1 MKWITSTVIKQWAD
15 TRAAQ
20 EVLPE
25 LISRLIRATATN
37 ISNIRFPNGDAV
49 HLTGWDGVVE
59 SADTIFN
66 ISSGISLWECGVN
79 ANPLQKANEDYNKR
93 TKNPLKHDKASA
105 TFVFVTPR
113 IWDKAT
119 EWAQEKKQS
128 KEWKDVVVITAIEL
142 EDWLSMCP
150 AVALWL
156 VEIVSGRSLKKAY
169 DVESYWNKWAS
180 GYNFKLKPSILLG
193 GREKEQQA
201 IYDRIST
208 PFVTLIQSMAQNE
221 SLAFAVAC
229 ILESPDKCNLLSKC
243 IIVDDENTLEQL
255 IAEYRD
261 IIFIAKVKHKS
272 HIYATQRGHHIIYAA
287 SAAEVFNDVS
297 DTELLKLPLLDRNKF
312 INSLVESGIN
322 KKRAEQLSQET
333 VRNITILRRR
343 LKLDFTCPEWAK
355 PENIGDLIPA
365 ILVARWKDNI
375 EGDKEIISLIA
386 NEKYDSYIK
395 KLQRW
400 VHQDDSP
407 IINIDGKW
415 RIYSPY
421 EAFGYAARYITFK
434 DFENYK
440 EAINRITSDNDP
452 DAIEKMK
459 ATTLRIWQFKQ
470 RYSDWIK
477 EGLFQTAIMISL
489 SEEKECLNLSV
500 LPSQWIDSIIYNL
513 LNNSS
518 IEWWLSNKNILGTV
532 AEASP
537 KSYVEFIQK
546 DLLKENSIIKQLFTP
561 KGFVDFFG
569 PHENYIEVLFSL
581 QMLSWSEEWLLP
593 VSCILA
599 ELCKI
604 KNESNIGNKPIEAL
618 YEAYTLWCPQTYA
631 NTQQRLQILQ
641 TLSKKYSSQSF
652 NLYYK
657 LLNGIDYATVMCT
670 HPMRWRC
677 YNYIKANLTYDELY
691 KSIQCVCKL
700 IVSACNNSEEHIC
713 KIIELAHQK
722 SLDKECRAQL
732 LNHVCKNKSA
742 FKGNYEITNSIR
754 EIVYRH
760 KIYSKQ
766 EWALPKE
773 EIHNWEVLLT
783 ELEPDNLLEKY
794 RWIFKEHYIE
804 IPEIDR
810 KELKWGEFVDQT
822 YKYKNKVLMEIEKTY
837 GFNGIYSFAQ
847 TVGCPYEVG
856 ESYAYTANDE
866 IYKKILNLLLKE
878 QESSIMDFAKGFFS
892 YYAFHHGVKNVISII
907 KSLDINQYESILT
920 IPLTVA
926 SCNCREIWNFIKTL
940 SVVFQ
945 NEYWT
950 KISIMEVIQNEDA
963 IFLIEKLN
971 EYKRYDH
978 AIIVISRF
986 LKKIYIPT
994 NLIEKTIIGYLSS
1007 PNENSIH
1014 RTQYDLAQI
1023 VLFLDRQEDANLQT
1037 LLYIELVLYR
1047 LIEQYGNINETQFVK
1062 EIMSNPYSMMNI
1074 IDEVYLSSDENK
1086 RKKELEQMKKH
1097 QELWSLYYHI
1107 LSELRQVPFVDKN
1120 NHINVDKL
1128 NNYIHQ
1134 IQELGKAKNKI
1145 EGVNTVIGE
1154 LLGNYP
1160 ETEDY
1165 PPLPICD
1172 IIENQNNTDI
1182 ISGFRTRIYNKR
1194 GVTSRPAL
1202 EGGSLEHRES
1212 QKYKKYAD
1220 RVRYTHPIVCRI
1232 FDDLSNDY
1240 RYMAESEDK
1249 RVKIEKME
1257 Y

>member
-1 MKWITSTVIKQWAD
+1 MKWITSTDIKQWAD

-20 EVLPE
+20 GVLPE
-25 LISRLIRATATN
+25 LILRLIRATSIN
-37 ISNIRFPNGDAV
+37 INNIRFPNGDAV

-59 SADTIFN
+59 STDAIFN
-66 ISSGISLWECGVN
+66 ISPGVSLWECGVN

-93 TKNPLKHDKASA
+93 TKDPLKHDKSSA

-119 EWAQEKKQS
+119 EWVLEKQQS
-128 KEWKDVVVITAIEL
+128 KEWKDVVVITAVEL

-156 VEIVSGRSLKKAY
+156 AEIISGRSIKKAY
-169 DVESYWNKWAS
+169 DIESYWNKWAS

-193 GREKEQQA
+193 GREKEQQT
-201 IYDRIST
+201 IYNRIST
-208 PFVTLIQSMAQNE
+208 PSVTLIQSMAQSE

-229 ILESPDKCNLLSKC
+229 ILESPDKCNLLSKS
-243 IIVDDENTLEQL
+243 IIVEDENTLEQL

-272 HIYATQRGHHIIYAA
+272 HIYATQYGHHIIYAA
-287 SAAEVFNDVS
+287 SAAEVFNNAS
-297 DTELLKLPLLDRNKF
+297 DTELLKLPLLDRDKF
-312 INSLVESGIN
+312 IDSLVESGIN

-333 VRNITILRRR
+333 VRNITILRRS

-355 PENIGDLIPA
+355 PENIKDLIPA
-365 ILVARWKDNI
+365 ILVERWTDNI

-395 KLQRW
+395 KLQKW
-400 VHQDDSP
+400 AHQDDSP

-421 EAFGYAARYITFK
+421 EAFGYAARYITSN

-459 ATTLRIWQFKQ
+459 ATELRFWNFKQ
-470 RYSDWIK
+470 RYSHWIK

-489 SEEKECLNLSV
+489 SEEKECLNLPI

-513 LNNSS
+513 LHNSS
-518 IEWWLSNKNILGTV
+518 IEWWLSNKKILGTV

-546 DLLKENSIIKQLFTP
+546 DILNEHSIMKQLFTP
-561 KGFVDFFG
+561 KEYVDFFVSR
-569 PHENYIEVLFSL
+569 ENYIEILFSL
-581 QMLSWSEEWLLP
+581 QMLLWSEKWLLP

-599 ELCKI
+599 ELCSI
-604 KNESNIGNKPIEAL
+604 KNESNIENKPIEAL
-618 YEAYTLWCPQTYA
+618 YEAYALWCPQTYA

-641 TLSKKYSSQSF
+641 TLSKKYPNQVF
-652 NLYYK
+652 DLCYK
-657 LLNGIDYATVMCT
+657 LLNGINYATVMRT
-670 HPMRWRC
+670 YPMRWRC
-677 YNYIKANLTYDELY
+677 YNYTKTNITHHESCE
-691 KSIQCVCKL
+691 SIQYVCKL
-700 IVSACNNSEEHIC
+700 IVSVCNNSEEQIC
-713 KIIELAHQK
+713 KIIKLAHQK
-722 SLDKECRAQL
+722 SLDKKCRSL
-732 LNHVCKNKSA
+732 LFNCVYKNKSA

-754 EIVYRH
+754 NIVHRH
-760 KIYSKQ
+760 KIYSEQK
-766 EWALPKE
+766 WVLPKE

-794 RWIFKEHYIE
+794 RWIFKNTYIQ
-804 IPEIDR
+804 IPEINCNI
-810 KELKWGEFVDQT
+810 LKWEESIEQAH
-822 YKYKNKVLMEIEKTY
+822 KYKNKILMKVEQVY
-837 GFNGIYSFAQ
+837 GFTGICSFAKI
-847 TVGCPYEVG
+847 VKCPYAVG
-856 ESYAYTANDE
+856 ESYAYRANDE
-866 IYKKILNLLLKE
+866 TYKKVLNLLLIDKDNAIIE
-878 QESSIMDFAKGFFS
+878 FSKGFFS
-892 YYAFHHGVKNVISII
+892 YYTFHNGVNNIISII
-907 KSLDINQYESILT
+907 KYLDINKYESILS

-926 SCNCREIWNFIKTL
+926 SCACREIWNFIKTL
-940 SVVFQ
+940 SVSFQ
-945 NEYWT
+945 DEYWT
-950 KISIMEVIQNEDA
+950 KISIMGVTQNEDA
-963 IFLIEKLN
+963 VFLIKKLN
-971 EYKRYDH
+971 KYKRYDQ
-978 AIIVISRF
+978 AMEVMSRS
-986 LKKIYIPT
+986 LKETSIPT
-994 NLIEKTIIGYLSS
+994 NLIEKTIMDYLSS
-1007 PNENSIH
+1007 PKENSIS
-1014 RTQYDLAQI
+1014 RIEYNLAQI
-1023 VLFLDRQEDANLQT
+1023 VLFLDKQEDANLQT
-1037 LLYIELVLYR
+1037 LLSIELILYR
-1047 LIEQYGNINETQFVK
+1047 LIEQYGNINETQFIK

-1074 IDEVYLSSDENK
+1074 IDEIYLSSDENI
-1086 RKKELEQMKKH
+1086 RKKELDQIEKR
-1097 QELWSLYYHI
+1097 QEFWALYYYI

-1120 NHINVDKL
+1120 NHIDVDKL

-1134 IQELGKAKNKI
+1134 LQELGNAKNKI

-1182 ISGFRTRIYNKR
+1182 ISGFKTRIYNKR
-1194 GVTSRPAL
+1194 GVTSRSAL
-1202 EGGSLEHRES
+1202 EGGSLEHKEL

-1220 RVRYTHPIVCRI
+1220 KIRYTHPIVCQI
-1232 FDDLSNDY
+1232 FDDLSESYHN
-1240 RYMAESEDK
+1240 MAESEDK
-1249 RVKIEKME
+1249 EIKIEKME
-1257 Y
+1257 F

>member
-1 MKWITSTVIKQWAD
+1 MKWITSTAIKQWAD
-15 TRAAQ
+15 TRTAQ

-66 ISSGISLWECGVN
+66 ISPGISLWECGVN
-79 ANPLQKANEDYNKR
+79 ANPFQKTNEDYNKR
-93 TKNPLKHDKASA
+93 TKNPLKHDKLSA

-128 KEWKDVVVITAIEL
+128 KEWKDVVVITAVEL

-156 VEIVSGRSLKKAY
+156 AEIVSGRSIKKAY

-180 GYNFKLKPSILLG
+180 GYNLKLKPSILLG
-193 GREKEQQA
+193 GREKEQQT
-201 IYDRIST
+201 IYNRIST
-208 PFVTLIQSMAQNE
+208 PSVTIIQSMAQSE

-229 ILESPDKCNLLSKC
+229 ILESPDKCNLLSRC
-243 IIVDDENTLEQL
+243 IIVEDENTLEQL

-272 HIYATQRGHHIIYAA
+272 HIYATQYGHHIIYAA
-287 SAAEVFNDVS
+287 SAAEVFNNVS
-297 DTELLKLPLLDRNKF
+297 DTELLKLPLLDRDKF
-312 INSLVESGIN
+312 IDSLVESGIN

-333 VRNITILRRR
+333 VRNITILRRS

-355 PENIGDLIPA
+355 PENIKDLIPA

-386 NEKYDSYIK
+386 QEEYDSYIK

-400 VHQDDSP
+400 AHQDDSP

-421 EAFGYAARYITFK
+421 EAFGYAARYITSN
-434 DFENYK
+434 DFEDYK
-440 EAINRITSDNDP
+440 KAINRITSDNDP

-459 ATTLRIWQFKQ
+459 ATELRIWQFKQ
-470 RYSDWIK
+470 RYSNWIK

-500 LPSQWIDSIIYNL
+500 LPSQWIDSIIYNQ

-537 KSYVEFIQK
+537 KSYIEFIQK

-581 QMLSWSEEWLLP
+581 QMLLWSEEWLLP

-631 NTQQRLQILQ
+631 NTQQRLQILR
-641 TLSKKYSSQSF
+641 TLSKKYPSQSF

-657 LLNGIDYATVMCT
+657 LLNGIDYATVVCT

-677 YNYIKANLTYDELY
+677 YNYTKTNITHDELS

-700 IVSACNNSEEHIC
+700 IVSTCNNSEEQIC
-713 KIIELAHQK
+713 KIIELANQK
-722 SLDKECRAQL
+722 SLDEKCRFL
-732 LNHVCKNKSA
+732 LFNHVCKNKSV
-742 FKGNYEITNSIR
+742 FKGNYEITNAIR
-754 EIVYRH
+754 EIVHRH
-760 KIYSKQ
+760 KIYSEQ
-766 EWALPKE
+766 EWTLPKE
-773 EIHNWEVLLT
+773 EVCNWEGLLT
-783 ELEPDNLLEKY
+783 ELEPDNLLESY
-794 RWIFKEHYIE
+794 RWIFKDYYIE
-804 IPEIDR
+804 IPEIER
-810 KELKWGEFVDQT
+810 KGLEEEEIIEQT

-856 ESYAYTANDE
+856 ESYAYAANDE
-866 IYKKILNLLLKE
+866 IYKKVLNLLLKE
-878 QESSIMDFAKGFFS
+878 QDSSILDFSKGFFD
-892 YYAFHHGVKNVISII
+892 YYTFHHGVNNIISII
-907 KSLDINQYESILT
+907 KSLDVNRYESILT
-920 IPLTVA
+920 IPLTVV
-926 SCNCREIWNFIKTL
+926 SCNCREIWDFIKTL
-940 SVVFQ
+940 SVSFQ

-950 KISIMEVIQNEDA
+950 RISIMGVIQNEDA

-978 AIIVISRF
+978 AIKVISRF
-986 LKKIYIPT
+986 FKKISIPT
-994 NLIEKTIIGYLSS
+994 NLIEETIMGYLSS
-1007 PNENSIH
+1007 PNKNSIY
-1014 RTQYDLAQI
+1014 RTQYDLARI
-1023 VLFLDRQEDANLQT
+1023 VLFLDKQEDADLRT
-1037 LLYIELVLYR
+1037 LLSIELILYR

-1074 IDEVYLSSDENK
+1074 IDGVYLSSDKNE
-1086 RKKELEQMKKH
+1086 RKKELEQMEKR

-1134 IQELGKAKNKI
+1134 LQELGKAKNKI

-1202 EGGSLEHRES
+1202 EGGSLEHKES
-1212 QKYKKYAD
+1212 QKYKQYAD

-1240 RYMAESEDK
+1240 HYMAESEDK
-1249 RVKIEKME
+1249 RVRIEKME
-1257 Y
+1257 L